1 MLKIHNFNIT
11 CHWSWSLVM
20 SDLRHCSLYPV
31 LSWATAPA
39 SVLLSGEDGVR
50 SGMSDLQL
58 ARPLAMKVRREATLA
73 IRQQE
78 NMNRE
83 NW

>member
-1 MLKIHNFNIT
+1 M
-11 CHWSWSLVM
+11 SLVM
-20 SDLRHCSLYPV
+20 SDLLHSSLYPV
-31 LSWATAPA
+31 LSWAPP
-39 SVLLSGEDGVR
+39 SVLRSVEDDVR

-58 ARPLAMKVRREATLA
+58 ARPLAMKVRRDATLA

>member
-1 MLKIHNFNIT
+1 MSLG
-11 CHWSWSLVM
+11 LVM
-20 SDLRHCSLYPV
+20 VNIILHSSLYPV
-31 LSWATAPA
+31 LSWAAAPP
-39 SVLLSGEDGVR
+39 SVLRSVEDDVR

-58 ARPLAMKVRREATLA
+58 ARPLAMKVRRDATLA

>member
-1 MLKIHNFNIT
+1 MMLDA
-11 CHWSWSLVM
+11 SLVM
-20 SDLRHCSLYPV
+20 VIGHVCILHSSLYPV
-31 LSWATAPA
+31 LSWAPP
-39 SVLLSGEDGVR
+39 SVLLSVEDDVR

-58 ARPLAMKVRREATLA
+58 ARPLAMKVSREATLA